1 MNVLRP
7 AERVALASSWMYC
20 IRKDGVVVSRLLRH
34 TLLSGL
40 GALGSSS
47 SGFCRP
53 DNPILH
59 CGGPSDLPSGSQSLH
74 IDLAESRFRHPI
86 SSIPGR
92 GGGTMF
98 PLSFWKP
105 KEEQPNTLSTTP

>member
-47 SGFCRP
+47 SGFW
-53 DNPILH
+53 
-59 CGGPSDLPSGSQSLH
+59 PSRQSHSSLRWPF
-74 IDLAESRFRHPI
+74 RFAFR
-86 SSIPGR
+86 
-92 GGGTMF
+92 
-98 PLSFWKP
+98 
-105 KEEQPNTLSTTP
+105 